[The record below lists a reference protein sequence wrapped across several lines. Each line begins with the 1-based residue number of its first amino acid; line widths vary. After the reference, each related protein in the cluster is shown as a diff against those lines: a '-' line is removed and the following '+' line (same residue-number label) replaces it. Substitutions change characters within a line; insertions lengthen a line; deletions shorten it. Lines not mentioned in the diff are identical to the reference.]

1 MSISLADDFWMLVST
16 YADAATCGNLECVS
30 KSLCLNLHEWKSV
43 LHREVNKHMNLPF
56 TKVLQPGL
64 HLASILGYNHNTR
77 ITLDDCRRLAVKKY
91 ALQFSSRIREK
102 IAETDI
108 AHFLIHGLAS
118 LLHGDV
124 HRFTSMMTS
133 KPRALLRFDS
143 IDNYLCANAPFLILQ
158 DTTDHREALE
168 KEFHEFYQFF
178 PPHGM
183 FDLWYLHSRSG
194 DANSDPVQPIGFSD
208 LMQTLYKKRGE
219 LPQDKS
225 CDMPIHKLI
234 RGFISIML

>member
-1 MSISLADDFWMLVST
+1 MSICLADDFWMLVST

-30 KSLCLNLHEWKSV
+30 KSLRLTSHEWKSV
-43 LHREVNKHMNLPF
+43 LHREVDKHMNLPF

-64 HLASILGYNHNTR
+64 HLASILGHNHDTR

-102 IAETDI
+102 IAETDV
-108 AHFLIHGLAS
+108 AHFLINGLAS

-133 KPRALLRFDS
+133 KPRALLCFDS
-143 IDNYLCANAPFLILQ
+143 VDNYLCANDPFLILQ
-158 DTTDHREALE
+158 DTTDHRKALE
-168 KEFHEFYQFF
+168 KEGLEKEEY
-178 PPHGM
+178 
-183 FDLWYLHSRSG
+183 LWYLHSRSG

-234 RGFISIML
+234 RGFISSILSSQ

>member
-168 KEFHEFYQFF
+168 KE
-178 PPHGM
+178 GM
-183 FDLWYLHSRSG
+183 RGLWYLHSRSG

-234 RGFISIML
+234 RGFISIMQL